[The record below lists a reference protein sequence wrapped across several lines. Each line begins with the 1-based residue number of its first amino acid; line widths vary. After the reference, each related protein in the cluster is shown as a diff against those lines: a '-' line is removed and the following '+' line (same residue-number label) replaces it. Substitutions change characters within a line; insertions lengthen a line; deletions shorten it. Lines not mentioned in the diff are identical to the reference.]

1 MAQGSE
7 APPLPGAGPPGGL
20 PGGAGAYSEEAAAG
34 FFGEGVR
41 AKGLPWFGDVFEA
54 LAAGGADYAVL
65 PIENSSTGSIRQ
77 VYDLLAQY
85 DFSLVGEWQVKV
97 EHCLAALPG
106 VTLEEI
112 ETVYSHEQGLMQ
124 CDKFLDSHRHWR
136 RVPTL
141 DTAGSA
147 KQVKETGDMRAA
159 AICSKRAAKLYGLR
173 VLAEGINHNAANV
186 TRFVVV
192 SPVPEL
198 REGRNKIS
206 ALFSLPH
213 QTGSLHEILTIF
225 AVQGLNL
232 QKIESR
238 PIPGRG
244 WEYLFFLECTG
255 DLLAPGMDGVLH
267 ELSQLTADFRV
278 LGNFRG
284 YEG

>member
-1 MAQGSE
+1 M
-7 APPLPGAGPPGGL
+7 
-20 PGGAGAYSEEAAAG
+20 
-34 FFGEGVR
+34 
-41 AKGLPWFGDVFEA
+41 
-54 LAAGGADYAVL
+54 
-65 PIENSSTGSIRQ
+65 
-77 VYDLLAQY
+77 
-85 DFSLVGEWQVKV
+85 KV

-186 TRFVVV
+186 TRFVVA

-238 PIPGRG
+238 PIPGRRF
-244 WEYLFFLECTG
+244 EFVFYLDFEGSVRGEKTLALLSSLEG
-255 DLLAPGMDGVLH
+255 QVERLA
-267 ELSQLTADFRV
+267 F
-278 LGNFRG
+278 LGNYPDR
-284 YEG
+284 